1 MSRNRSKADYF
12 RDWDAVIG
20 ACTLSADLVPGV
32 EPLRTELEDLLA
44 QTRQLK
50 IQQESLEGAR
60 LAVTQQ
66 LEKRIDDAVEVA
78 RKIRAYAVVKLGSDN
93 AQLSQFGVAV
103 RKRTGS
109 RRSKAAAS
117 TAPSATQETT
127 EPSKG
132 GVN

>member
-1 MSRNRSKADYF
+1 MPRNKSKADYF

-20 ACTLSADLVPGV
+20 ACAANADLVAGV

-44 QTRQLK
+44 QTRELK

-66 LEKRIDDAVEVA
+66 LEKKIDDAVEVA

-109 RRSKAAAS
+109 RKTKAASPPVA
-117 TAPSATQETT
+117 QETP
-127 EPSKG
+127 EPAKG

>member
-1 MSRNRSKADYF
+1 MPRNKSKADYF

-20 ACTLSADLVPGV
+20 ACTSNADLVPGV

-109 RRSKAAAS
+109 RKAKAAAS
-117 TAPSATQETT
+117 TAPPAAQETAD
-127 EPSKG
+127 PAKG

>member
-1 MSRNRSKADYF
+1 MPRNKSKADYF

-20 ACTLSADLVPGV
+20 ACTANADLVAGV

-44 QTRQLK
+44 QTRELK
-50 IQQESLEGAR
+50 VQQESLEGAR

-66 LEKRIDDAVEVA
+66 LEKKIDDAVEVA

-93 AQLSQFGVAV
+93 AQLAQFGVAV

-109 RRSKAAAS
+109 RKTKAAPPPVA
-117 TAPSATQETT
+117 QETT
-127 EPSKG
+127 EPEKG